1 MRGQALDRIATLGS
15 ALGAPGLKR
24 GIVNLL
30 SFLTS
35 AAGWSLSSSMGGGDE
50 PAGLLRIEDIK

>member
-1 MRGQALDRIATLGS
+1 MALDRIAALGS

-24 GIVNLL
+24 GIVNPL

-35 AAGWSLSSSMGGGDE
+35 VAGWSLSSSMGGGDE
-50 PAGLLRIEDIK
+50 PAGLLRIKDIK